1 MSKCKWNNGTF
12 YPCKESAG
20 NIDVLHGDLVLPGTN
35 GFYKVSF
42 CPFCGEAGTRPEP
55 EITDE
60 LAKTRPLCFFSD
72 DNILWS
78 DGIYKLVFVAEG
90 MRYPYYTSIG
100 EQYKYCRLATAEEIQ
115 ER

>member
-20 NIDVLHGDLVLPGTN
+20 NIDVLHGDLVLHGIN

-78 DGIYKLVFVAEG
+78 DSICRLVYVNKNKD
-90 MRYPYYTSIG
+90 YPYMTDSGETYT
-100 EQYKYCRLATAEEIQ
+100 YCRLATAKEIK
-115 ER
+115 ES